1 MFAEYLVIHIEIQH
15 ALGHIKNRK
24 APGRDG
30 VLPEMLKMGPHKLW
44 KALSF
49 LGRGVRQGDTI
60 SPKLFTA
67 ALENVFRKLDWSD
80 KGISIDGERLNN
92 LRFADDIVL
101 ISDNVDDML
110 NAGMAT
116 TRKYPRQRS
125 SPVEM
130 GRRHSA
136 NSRAKMDG
144 TLTETNS
151 HKLSYIAFAVLP
163 RGR

>member
-1 MFAEYLVIHIEIQH
+1 MLFLNKQSRTEAVRVQQRRTARSSEVILCMLVR
-15 ALGHIKNRK
+15 N
-24 APGRDG
+24 
-30 VLPEMLKMGPHKLW
+30 
-44 KALSF
+44 

-144 TLTETNS
+144 RMHGTSWERP
-151 HKLSYIAFAVLP
+151 LP
-163 RGR
+163 RSGTQ